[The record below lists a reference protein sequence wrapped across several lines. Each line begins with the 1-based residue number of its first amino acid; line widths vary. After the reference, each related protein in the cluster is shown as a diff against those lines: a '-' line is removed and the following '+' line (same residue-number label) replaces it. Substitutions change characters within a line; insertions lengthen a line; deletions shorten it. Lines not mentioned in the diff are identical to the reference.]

1 MYQRSCTVCFS
12 VNAEFFSAISPQ
24 VRKRGGGV
32 RSSLFCTISARV
44 VAEFEASL
52 CQDVSPLPF
61 LFSKHCLAP
70 FHTVCLAE
78 TFICNTHYTHAQHHC
93 HHYTP
98 NPPQLPGVRT
108 FCWSCPVLLT
118 LTKQQPNALCRSITG
133 LTQCSQG
140 CQTVPVDK
148 AQSQSL

>member
-98 NPPQLPGVRT
+98 NPR
-108 FCWSCPVLLT
+108 SCQAFAPS
-118 LTKQQPNALCRSITG
+118 AG
-133 LTQCSQG
+133 H
-140 CQTVPVDK
+140 
-148 AQSQSL
+148 AQSCSHSPNSNPMPSVAASLVSHNAPRVAKPFL